1 MQYNQITW
9 LPFELRQL
17 TSLCTL
23 YLHTNPLPLQIDF
36 YENCLDRLEDFFGLN
51 TNIGLIREHV
61 TEVCLGLQPLDL
73 PALVVLE
80 IVDMACS
87 PYSDNVRMVSKWN
100 VVVAVKHFRGG
111 RTKERVTHRRR
122 KLKKQVTTA
131 SSRSR
136 SMWLIH
142 A

>member
-36 YENCLDRLEDFFGLN
+36 YENCIDRLEDLYGLN
-51 TNIGLIREHV
+51 TNIGLIREHAI
-61 TEVCLGLQPLDL
+61 EVCLGLQPLDL

-87 PYSDNVRMVSKWN
+87 PYSDNVRMASKWN
-100 VVVAVKHFRGG
+100 VIVEVKHFRA
-111 RTKERVTHRRR
+111 RREQERVAHRRR
-122 KLKKQVTTA
+122 KIKKRASTNS

-136 SMWLIH
+136 SLVH